1 MVNGVPRGCECGFA
15 LLRCSTS
22 WHCFGTYSF
31 WSFTMKIHALP
42 SFCRSNVPGW
52 CALARWGAVR
62 LPPCVLAS
70 RTLVQ
75 SCCLQLSRC
84 RSWHSARPVSWSS
97 GVLLLVAFAV
107 GCFPSSTFRKFSRC
121 NSSCCLILL
130 VHAVVASGPVRRSP
144 ERALCL
150 CSSTGVLAVS
160 SPSEVDQPWPFPFA
174 LSLVAPSPVRSSP
187 ERALCPCSLI
197 DAAWF
202 VNSLASPIVAF
213 SPVLFPSGCALCPC
227 SLIVAARSLTL
238 RTVSWHPAQCSSL
251 SGVLCALA
259 R

>member
-1 MVNGVPRGCECGFA
+1 MRARVSHPCAVV
-15 LLRCSTS
+15 LLAAVS
-22 WHCFGTYSF
+22 
-31 WSFTMKIHALP
+31 LP
-42 SFCRSNVPGW
+42 QLAFSPSGLVVEWR
-52 CALARWGAVR
+52 ALACRVR
-62 LPPCVLAS
+62 GRL
-70 RTLVQ
+70 
-75 SCCLQLSRC
+75 LS
-84 RSWHSARPVSWSS
+84 
-97 GVLLLVAFAV
+97 
-107 GCFPSSTFRKFSRC
+107 SSTFRKFSRC

-174 LSLVAPSPVRSSP
+174 LSLVASSPVRSSP

-227 SLIVAARSLTL
+227 SLIVVARSLTL